1 MTAIYKS
8 DTKYNGEENIVVALD
23 VGTTHSACSFS
34 YLYPGDYPDVR
45 SVIKWPGQA
54 DASGDSK
61 IPTFVAYQ
69 GRQPKFFGAEAREVI
84 DDPQYIVAKWF
95 KLHLHPDSM
104 KIADAPPAY
113 GSNIVTPAKIE
124 VPPLPEGVTL
134 LEIYASFIGYM
145 YETTQRFFAENTPNG
160 AQIWNRLAS
169 KIVIVLCTPNGWDMA
184 QQAFLRNATVK
195 AGVVRSPEDAELRIE
210 FITEGEASVH
220 YALAHTK
227 TSTWL
232 TKNAM
237 FAVTDAG
244 GSTVDSTLYEC
255 KSTSP
260 LSLEEVCESECVQAG
275 GVFVDRGLQTVLEQ
289 KLKDSDFGDPES
301 IVEMVRSFE
310 KKTKRIFDGTQ
321 TTNILDFGGSRD
333 NDRAHG
339 ILKGKITLSKEEVG
353 RSFDDVIARV
363 MESCLK
369 LLHGRKI
376 KHLLL
381 VGGFGESPFLRKR
394 LIEMFGRLG
403 TEVVTVEEPS

>member
-1 MTAIYKS
+1 MSTIYKS

-23 VGTTHSACSFS
+23 IGTTHN
-34 YLYPGDYPDVR
+34 VR

-61 IPTFVAYQ
+61 IPTLVAYQ
-69 GRQPKFFGAEAREVI
+69 GTQAKLFGAEAREVI
-84 DDPQYIVAKWF
+84 DDDAYTISKWF
-95 KLHLHPDSM
+95 KLHLHPESM
-104 KIADAPPAY
+104 KIADQPPPY
-113 GSNIVTPAKIE
+113 GSNVSTPARIE
-124 VPPLPEGVTL
+124 VPPLPAGVTL
-134 LEIYASFIGYM
+134 MEVYSSFIKYM
-145 YETTQRFFAENTPNG
+145 YETTRTFFEENTPNG
-160 AQIWNRLAS
+160 KGIWTRLAN

-184 QQAFLRNATVK
+184 QQAFLRNACLK
-195 AGVVRSPEDAELRIE
+195 AGVVKSEEQAELRIE

-232 TKNAM
+232 MKNAM

-255 KSTSP
+255 KSTDP

-275 GVFVDRGLQTVLEQ
+275 GVFVDRALQTVLEQ

-301 IVEMVRSFE
+301 IAAMVRSFE
-310 KKTKRIFDGTQ
+310 RKSKRIFDGTQ
-321 TTNILDFGGSRD
+321 VTNTLDFGGARD

-339 ILKGKITLSKEEVG
+339 ILKGKITVSKDEVG
-353 RSFDDVIARV
+353 RSFDDVVART

-376 KHLLL
+376 
-381 VGGFGESPFLRKR
+381 R
-394 LIEMFGRLG
+394 
-403 TEVVTVEEPS
+403 